1 MEKIGYMLPGNK
13 RFEAILKAI
22 SNSGLVI
29 SSAAL
34 NGYKIFASLSF
45 LLLGS
50 AIGKNL
56 MLSITLGITGATV
69 GFFLPNFMVRNI
81 FKNRQQR
88 INNELQY
95 VIDLLYISTLSGQN
109 IYNSIKILIEKYK
122 GEICEEFK
130 QFISDI
136 NFGIGKEFAYANLEK
151 KPNTKEFKDLILL
164 LKNAES
170 CGSSVSEILKQ
181 KSNYLKFSISQNI
194 ERKSRKV
201 SLLILF
207 PLAFLIL
214 PSFILLVGGPLIFS
228 IGGDFLV

>member
-1 MEKIGYMLPGNK
+1 
-13 RFEAILKAI
+13 
-22 SNSGLVI
+22 
-29 SSAAL
+29 
-34 NGYKIFASLSF
+34 
-45 LLLGS
+45 
-50 AIGKNL
+50 
-56 MLSITLGITGATV
+56 
-69 GFFLPNFMVRNI
+69 
-81 FKNRQQR
+81 
-88 INNELQY
+88 
-95 VIDLLYISTLSGQN
+95 ISTLSGQN